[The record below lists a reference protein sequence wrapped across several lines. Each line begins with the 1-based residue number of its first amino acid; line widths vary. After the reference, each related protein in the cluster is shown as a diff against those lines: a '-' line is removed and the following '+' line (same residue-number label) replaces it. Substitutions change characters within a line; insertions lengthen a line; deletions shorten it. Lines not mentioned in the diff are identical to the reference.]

1 MEFVI
6 TVLALFAGSDDS
18 WQMRAR
24 SFLFTDAPA
33 IRWRSRAACKI
44 GEELRLT
51 LIAIFGA
58 VGTLARYGLQG
69 LVQIRIGS
77 TFPYGTLLINL
88 TGCFF
93 FGLIGQFTLNRI
105 VIFPDL
111 GVGIAVGFFCGLT
124 TLSR

>member
-1 MEFVI
+1 MEFAI
-6 TVLALFAGSDDS
+6 TVPALFAGSDDS

-24 SFLFTDAPA
+24 GFLFTEDPA

-69 LVQIRIGS
+69 LVQIRTAT
-77 TFPYGTLLINL
+77 TFAFGTLLITL
-88 TGCFF
+88 TGCLLLDLV
-93 FGLIGQFTLNRI
+93 GQGTLIR
-105 VIFPDL
+105 V
-111 GVGIAVGFFCGLT
+111 
-124 TLSR
+124 